1 MVFIH
6 AIVILLVYFIER
18 KNGMGFTDV
27 MSCTTIQTV
36 IVNTQ
41 SICFTDMRYKTDF
54 YFKLHSP
61 YIAIWTHHRVKKC
74 RGSF

>member
-1 MVFIH
+1 MPLLFYSS
-6 AIVILLVYFIER
+6 ILSKEKMAWVLQMFMI
-18 KNGMGFTDV
+18 
-27 MSCTTIQTV
+27 CTTIQTV

-41 SICFTDMRYKTDF
+41 SLCFTDMRYKTDF

-61 YIAIWTHHRVKKC
+61 YIAIWTHHRGKKC